1 MYKRVILK
9 ISGEALQ
16 DDESRLILSA
26 KKLDE
31 VATTIKEIKELNVD
45 VGIVIG
51 AGNIFR
57 GRIAEEAGINP
68 IDGDYMGMVG
78 TVINCK
84 ALASVLEKIN
94 IKSKIFSALEVEDVT
109 LKFDESEVNKALDE
123 GYVCLFSAG
132 LGKPRI
138 TTDSCAAKRS
148 IQIQADAILAGKNG
162 VDGVYDSD
170 PRTNKDAKLLKKLT
184 YTEALDRDL
193 KVMDRGAMEMLKN
206 TKIVTRVFSMEDKA
220 NFLRVLKDDKIGTII
235 KE

>member
-31 VATTIKEIKELNVD
+31 VAATIKEIKELNVD
-45 VGIVIG
+45 VGVVIG

-84 ALASVLEKIN
+84 ALALSLIH
-94 IKSKIFSALEVEDVT
+94 I
-109 LKFDESEVNKALDE
+109 
-123 GYVCLFSAG
+123 
-132 LGKPRI
+132 
-138 TTDSCAAKRS
+138 
-148 IQIQADAILAGKNG
+148 
-162 VDGVYDSD
+162 
-170 PRTNKDAKLLKKLT
+170 
-184 YTEALDRDL
+184 
-193 KVMDRGAMEMLKN
+193 
-206 TKIVTRVFSMEDKA
+206 
-220 NFLRVLKDDKIGTII
+220 
-235 KE
+235 